1 MPLFV
6 SVHSANACLC
16 LMCLKGAYIDHGIP
30 ATTSMSFGKKDNY
43 SETGKLE
50 EEMSEKNE
58 NIVSSLAEK
67 AMSVAGPAVP
77 MKEGGGLDQER
88 SDYYIFGL
96 LYILSHCVIF
106 LSLLKVASTF
116 SSYEQVGGNVGR
128 MGAKGW
134 HVEAGW

>member
-1 MPLFV
+1 MPLFF
-6 SVHSANACLC
+6 SVHSANAYQCS
-16 LMCLKGAYIDHGIP
+16 MCLKGAYIDHGIP

-58 NIVSSLAEK
+58 NNIVTSLAEK

-88 SDYYIFGL
+88 SDYYILDCCIFHL
-96 LYILSHCVIF
+96 IMYFFIFIESYINFF
-106 LSLLKVASTF
+106 LV
-116 SSYEQVGGNVGR
+116 
-128 MGAKGW
+128 
-134 HVEAGW
+134 